1 LIDDSPMIKNNKGF
15 TIIEII
21 MAIVVVGILAGAS
34 SMYIMETV
42 NLWRFLSFRNESVSQ
57 GRAAMVRMAREIR
70 GLASVTTAGPN
81 ELQFDDLTGATI
93 NYQLSGS
100 NLLRNALV
108 LANDVQNLQFCYYN
122 SNSGPVCS
130 PLCSC
135 GVDSADLDD
144 IKRISMELTVQSGT
158 QTKTLRTQIWPR
170 NQ

>member
-1 LIDDSPMIKNNKGF
+1 MIKNNKGF

-21 MAIVVVGILAGAS
+21 MAIVIVGILAGAS

-70 GLASVTTAGPN
+70 GLASITTAGPS
-81 ELQFDDLTGATI
+81 ELQFDDLAGTTI
-93 NYQLSGS
+93 NYQLSGG
-100 NLLRNALV
+100 NILRNARV
-108 LANDVQNLQFCYYN
+108 LANDAQNLQFCYYN
-122 SNSGPVCS
+122 SNSSPACS

-135 GVDSADLDD
+135 SVDSADLND
-144 IKRISMELTVQSGT
+144 IKRISIELTVQSGS

-170 NQ
+170 NL